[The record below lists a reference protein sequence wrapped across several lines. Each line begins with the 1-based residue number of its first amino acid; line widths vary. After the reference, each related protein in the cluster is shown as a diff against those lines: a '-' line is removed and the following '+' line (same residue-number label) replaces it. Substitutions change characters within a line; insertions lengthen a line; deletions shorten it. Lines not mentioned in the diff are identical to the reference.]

1 MRQIAPLALAV
12 VLVGCGGG
20 GDDDSARDVVS
31 ELRTIG
37 EGAALSYSLPAAT
50 YAIEVTSS
58 NNGVV
63 VSWLGGSGPGCATS
77 AEVKIYQTTC
87 TLSIQG
93 QLVITIPTTFGLGG
107 AENVSI
113 RATRL

>member
-1 MRQIAPLALAV
+1 MRKIAPFAVAMFLA
-12 VLVGCGGG
+12 GCGGG
-20 GDDDSARDVVS
+20 GDDDSGREVVS
-31 ELRTIG
+31 ESRPIG
-37 EGAALSYSLPAAT
+37 EGVALSYTLPAAT

-63 VSWLGGSGPGCATS
+63 VSWLGGSGAGCATS
-77 AEVKIYQTTC
+77 TEVKTYQTTC

-93 QLVITIPTTFGLGG
+93 QLIITNPTTFGLGG

-113 RATRL
+113 RVTRR